1 MQNRLRILGA
11 IIAVLG
17 VIAVLGGAYGY
28 MRSQD
33 GARSLQGFSEAQ
45 NVTLSYNEQGQL
57 ISRGSPERAAAILA
71 LLSDTWKWPVNTGD
85 LNPDDNLVD
94 TGTEY
99 MFQMATIAYDILEG
113 TQSVTLPERV
123 EYNNDGQE
131 GIAADAKV
139 YSPATLPGGVWDPAV
154 EGTDKD
160 AVFEPGTY
168 IVPVNG
174 RYFTGFNRLHP
185 LDGKARDQAWSGLA
199 HGLFAELGVGATTA
213 SVLELATMVALLVL
227 GFGVIFIVAGAGLV
241 WAAWPKKAEA
251 EVVARTTAPTS

>member
-1 MQNRLRILGA
+1 MQSRLRIIGA
-11 IIAVLG
+11 VIAVMG
-17 VIAVLGGAYGY
+17 VIALLGGAYGY
-28 MRSQD
+28 MRAQE

-45 NVTLSYNEQGQL
+45 NVTLTYNDQGQL

-71 LLSDTWKWPVNTGD
+71 LLSDSWKWPVNKGD
-85 LNPDDNLVD
+85 LNPNDKLVD

-99 MFQMATIAYDILEG
+99 MFQMAIIAYDILEG

-123 EYNNDGQE
+123 EYNGDGQE

-160 AVFEPGTY
+160 AIFEAGTY
-168 IVPVNG
+168 VVPVNG

-185 LDGKARDQAWSGLA
+185 LDGKAREQAWSGLA

-213 SVLELATMVALLVL
+213 SVLELATMVAFLVL
-227 GFGVIFIVAGAGLV
+227 GFGLIFIVAGLGLV
-241 WAAWPKKAEA
+241 WAAWPKKVEA
-251 EVVARTTAPTS
+251 SA

>member
-1 MQNRLRILGA
+1 MQSRLRILGA
-11 IIAVLG
+11 LIAVMG

-28 MRSQD
+28 MRSQE
-33 GARSLQGFSEAQ
+33 GAKSLQGFSEAQ
-45 NVTLSYNEQGQL
+45 NVTLTYDDQGQL
-57 ISRGSPERAAAILA
+57 VDRGTPEGAAAILA
-71 LLSDTWKWPVNTGD
+71 LLSDSWKWPVNKGD
-85 LNPDDNLVD
+85 LNPNDKLVD

-99 MFQMATIAYDILEG
+99 MFQMATVAYDILEG

-123 EYNNDGQE
+123 EYNGDGQE

-139 YSPATLPGGVWDPAV
+139 YSPATLPGGAWDPAV

-160 AVFEPGTY
+160 AVFEAGTY
-168 IVPVNG
+168 VVPVNG
-174 RYFTGFNRLHP
+174 RYFSGFNRLHP

-227 GFGVIFIVAGAGLV
+227 GFGITFLITGLGLV
-241 WAAWPKKAEA
+241 WVASARKAEA
-251 EVVARTTAPTS
+251 SAQL